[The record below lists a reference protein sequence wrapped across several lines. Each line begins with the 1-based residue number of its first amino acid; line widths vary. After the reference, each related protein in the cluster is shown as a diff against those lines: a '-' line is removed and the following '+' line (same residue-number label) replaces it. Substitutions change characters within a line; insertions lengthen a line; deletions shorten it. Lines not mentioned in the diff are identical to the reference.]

1 MNISLILQ
9 MAAEAEPERIGLVC
23 DGRRWSYGSLLRAAN
38 AAAAVI
44 SRSGVAYV
52 ALLDE
57 SSEAAAIAL
66 FGAALAGVPYVP
78 LNYRLADADLAGLL
92 RRLSPALVIGDV
104 ARVTRLN
111 PEAGHV
117 SYARAD
123 FVRAAAGSAELPVDA
138 TAVANDSS
146 SGGAAGPDVAPPSAA
161 APDALTDDPAR
172 RIAVQLFTSGTTAAP
187 KAALLRHSNLLSYIL
202 GTVEFG
208 SAAPE
213 EAALVS
219 VPPYH
224 IAGISALLSSIYA
237 MRRILLLPAF
247 DPDDWLALAAAERAT
262 NAFLVPTMLARI
274 IARMDA
280 GASADIRALRA
291 IAYGGGR
298 MPIEL
303 IQRALELLPNTGFT
317 NAYGLTE
324 TSSTIALLDP
334 EDHRAAYAST
344 DPQVRARLA
353 SVGRPLPTVEI
364 EIRDEEGRALPPGE
378 RGEIYVRGEQVSGE
392 YRERSALDAQGW
404 FPTRDAGW
412 MDEEGYLFL
421 AGRADD
427 VIVRGG
433 ENISPG
439 EIEDVLLSHPALA
452 DAAAV
457 PVPSLEWGETVGI
470 AVVGRPGHTLPRE
483 EELRELIRNRLRSS
497 RVPERI
503 LTVSALPYNEMGKLL
518 RREVRKWFQS
528 Q

>member
-23 DGRRWSYGSLLRAAN
+23 DGRRWSYKSLLRAAQG
-38 AAAAVI
+38 AAARLAA
-44 SRSGVAYV
+44 SGCAHV

-57 SSEAAAIAL
+57 SSEAAPIAL
-66 FGAALAGVPYVP
+66 FGAAMAGVPYVP

-92 RRLSPALVIGDV
+92 GRIAPACIIGDVDRVNRLSPGSGHEC
-104 ARVTRLN
+104 RTRA
-111 PEAGHV
+111 E
-117 SYARAD
+117 
-123 FVRAAAGSAELPVDA
+123 FVAAAE
-138 TAVANDSS
+138 
-146 SGGAAGPDVAPPSAA
+146 AA
-161 APDALTDDPAR
+161 ADAASGEEQEGEG
-172 RIAVQLFTSGTTAAP
+172 IAVQIFTSGTTAAP

-208 SAAPE
+208 SASE
-213 EAALVS
+213 DEAALVC

-224 IAGISALLSSIYA
+224 VAGIAALLSSVYA
-237 MRRILLLPAF
+237 MRRIALLPSF
-247 DPDDWLALAAAERAT
+247 DPDAWLALAASERAT
-262 NAFLVPTMLARI
+262 NAFVVPTMLARI
-274 IARMDA
+274 IARMDE
-280 GASADIRALRA
+280 GASVDLSALQA

-298 MPIEL
+298 MPLEL
-303 IQRALELLPNTGFT
+303 IERALELFPQTQFT

-324 TSSTIALLDP
+324 TSSTIALLGP
-334 EDHRAAYAST
+334 EDHRIAFASR
-344 DPQVRARLA
+344 DPAIRARLG
-353 SVGRPLPTVEI
+353 SVGKPLPTVEI
-364 EIRDEEGRALPPGE
+364 EIRDDEGHPLPAGQ

-392 YRERSALDAQGW
+392 YRERKALDADGW

-439 EIEDVLLSHPALA
+439 EIEDVLLSHPAIA

-457 PVPSLEWGETVGI
+457 GVPSTEWGEAVGVAI
-470 AVVGRPGHTLPRE
+470 AIRPGHEPPSE
-483 EELRELIRNRLRSS
+483 DELRRLIRDRLRSS

-503 LTVSALPYNEMGKLL
+503 AVLDALPYNEMGKLL
-518 RREVRKWFQS
+518 RREVRKVFS
-528 Q
+528 G